1 MRDLMIVG
9 VAMAFSAGL
18 ARAEPQVLIRGAAA
32 RVAVVPQARRD
43 IKVVVLQ
50 ANARLPLKIHYAGS
64 RVQILG
70 DVSRQVH
77 NCGTSTTPDTISV
90 RGRGLIPVSAL
101 PRLVIFTPLDVRL
114 QAGDAVFGVMG
125 RSASVDFT
133 NLGCGDWAI
142 ANVRGRLRVDQAGA
156 GETRTGMATT
166 GDLAVAGSGHIT
178 SHRLAHGLTAVSSG
192 SGDIDVAE
200 VASGPVDARI
210 AGTGNINIAGGK
222 VGAMTASIA
231 GSGDVKMGGLA
242 QSLKAEV
249 TGTGDVLVAHV
260 AGTVTRQT
268 FGAGEVKA
276 GH

>member
-9 VAMAFSAGL
+9 VALALSAGL
-18 ARAEPQVLIRGAAA
+18 AQAEPQVLIRGAAA

-43 IKVVVLQ
+43 IQVVVLQ
-50 ANARLPLKIHYAGS
+50 ANPRLPLKIRRLGS

-133 NLGCGDWAI
+133 NLGCGHWVI

-156 GETRTGMATT
+156 GETRTGGAAS
-166 GDLAVAGSGHIT
+166 GDLAVAGSHQDT
-178 SHRLAHGLTAVSSG
+178 SP
-192 SGDIDVAE
+192 
-200 VASGPVDARI
+200 GPWPD
-210 AGTGNINIAGGK
+210 
-222 VGAMTASIA
+222 
-231 GSGDVKMGGLA
+231 GGL
-242 QSLKAEV
+242 QRL
-249 TGTGDVLVAHV
+249 GRH
-260 AGTVTRQT
+260 
-268 FGAGEVKA
+268 
-276 GH
+276 

>member
-9 VAMAFSAGL
+9 VALALSAGL
-18 ARAEPQVLIRGAAA
+18 AQAEPQVLIRGAAA

-43 IKVVVLQ
+43 IQVVVLQ
-50 ANARLPLKIHYAGS
+50 ANPRLPLKIRRLGS

-133 NLGCGDWAI
+133 NLGCGHWVI

-156 GETRTGMATT
+156 GETRTGGAAS
-166 GDLAVAGSGHIT
+166 GDLAVAGSGHIRT
-178 SHRLAHGLTAVSSG
+178 HRLGHGLMAVSSG

-210 AGTGNINIAGGK
+210 AGTGNINIARGR

-231 GSGDVKMGGLA
+231 GSGDVKMGGVA
-242 QSLKAEV
+242 QTLKAEV

-268 FGAGEVKA
+268 FGAGEVKT
-276 GH
+276 GP

>member
-9 VAMAFSAGL
+9 VSMALVAGS
-18 ARAEPQVLIRGAAA
+18 ARADPQVLIHGAAA

-43 IKVVVLQ
+43 IRVVVLQ
-50 ANARLPLKIHYAGS
+50 ANPQLPLKIRRTGS
-64 RVQILG
+64 RVQIIG

-77 NCGTSTTPDTISV
+77 NCGTSTTPDTISI
-90 RGRGLIPVSAL
+90 RGRGLIPISAL
-101 PRLVIFTPLDVRL
+101 PRLVIFTPMDVSL
-114 QAGDAVFGVMG
+114 QAGDAIFGVMG

-156 GETRTGMATT
+156 GETRTGVAAS
-166 GDLAVAGSGHIT
+166 GDLAVAGSGHIRT
-178 SHRLAHGLTAVSSG
+178 HRLDHGLTAVSSG
-192 SGDIDVAE
+192 SGDIDVQA

-231 GSGDVKMGGLA
+231 GSGDVRMAGVA

>member
-9 VAMAFSAGL
+9 VAVALVAGP
-18 ARAEPQVLIRGAAA
+18 AQAELQVLIRGAAA

-43 IKVVVLQ
+43 IQVVVLQ
-50 ANARLPLKIHYAGS
+50 ANSHLPLRIRRMGS
-64 RVQILG
+64 RVEILG

-77 NCGTSTTPDTISV
+77 NCGAQATPNTISV
-90 RGRGLIPVSAL
+90 RGRGLIPMSAL
-101 PRLVIFTPLDVRL
+101 PRLVIFTPPDVRL
-114 QAGDAVFGVMG
+114 RAGDAVFGVVG

-133 NLGCGDWAI
+133 NLGCGNWAI

-156 GETRTGMATT
+156 GETRTGAAAS
-166 GDLAVAGSGHIT
+166 GDLAVAGSGRIT
-178 SHRLAHGLTAVSSG
+178 THRLAHGLMAVSSG

-210 AGTGNINIAGGK
+210 AGTGNINIARGK

-231 GSGDVKMGGLA
+231 GSGDVKMGGEA

-260 AGTVTRQT
+260 SGPITRQT

>member
-1 MRDLMIVG
+1 MRDLMMAG
-9 VAMAFSAGL
+9 VALALVAGV
-18 ARAEPQVLIRGAAA
+18 AQAEPQVLIRGAAA

-43 IKVVVLQ
+43 IQVVVLQ
-50 ANARLPLKIHYAGS
+50 SNSHLPLKIRRQGS
-64 RVQILG
+64 RVEILG
-70 DVSRQVH
+70 DVSRQIH
-77 NCGTSTTPDTISV
+77 NCGTSTTPGAISV
-90 RGRGLIPVSAL
+90 RGRGLIAVSAL
-101 PRLVIFTPLDVRL
+101 PRLVIFTPMDVRL

-133 NLGCGDWAI
+133 NMGCGDWAI
-142 ANVRGRLRVDQAGA
+142 ANARGRLRVDQAGA
-156 GETRTGMATT
+156 GETRTGGAAS

-178 SHRLAHGLTAVSSG
+178 THRLAHGLMAVSSG

-200 VASGPVDARI
+200 VGSGPVDARI
-210 AGTGNINIAGGK
+210 AGTGNITIARGR

-231 GSGDVKMGGLA
+231 GSGDVKMGGVA